1 MQSTLEDIRQKLRE
15 DVYKNEEHVR
25 LSLVSRI
32 LQELGW
38 NIWNPEEVNTE
49 FVVVPDEDNSKVDI
63 ALLLRSYLPS
73 VFIEVKA
80 AGKLQGE
87 IKHIETQ
94 LRDYNRNNTAIFTV
108 ITDGQRWRFYYSL
121 TAGEFSQKCFKTID
135 ILKDETEELEHSF
148 NSFLSKSEIANE
160 NARATAE
167 RYLQLSQK
175 QRVME
180 DMLPQAGKA
189 VLEPPF
195 PSLPQALIDLCA
207 RKNVVVTPAEAEQFI
222 KDYTAVKPIKDHI
235 QEPKSVRVRE
245 PQPARADTEISEKL
259 TQILDVCH
267 EVYERNVQ
275 YTEATKIVAQRRSFA
290 SPSTVADKC
299 TRQLGLNADRFR
311 KLLSNKQRMISFLV
325 KRFPENEGYIRNEL
339 K

>member
-15 DVYKNEEHVR
+15 GVCKNEEHVR

-80 AGKLQGE
+80 VGKLQGA

-94 LRDYNRNNTAIFTV
+94 LRNYNRNNTAIFTV
-108 ITDGQRWRFYYSL
+108 ITDGQRWRFYYS
-121 TAGEFSQKCFKTID
+121 
-135 ILKDETEELEHSF
+135 
-148 NSFLSKSEIANE
+148 
-160 NARATAE
+160 
-167 RYLQLSQK
+167 
-175 QRVME
+175 
-180 DMLPQAGKA
+180 
-189 VLEPPF
+189 
-195 PSLPQALIDLCA
+195 LIDLCA

-245 PQPARADTEISEKL
+245 PQPARADTE
-259 TQILDVCH
+259 
-267 EVYERNVQ
+267 
-275 YTEATKIVAQRRSFA
+275 
-290 SPSTVADKC
+290 
-299 TRQLGLNADRFR
+299 
-311 KLLSNKQRMISFLV
+311 
-325 KRFPENEGYIRNEL
+325 
-339 K
+339 